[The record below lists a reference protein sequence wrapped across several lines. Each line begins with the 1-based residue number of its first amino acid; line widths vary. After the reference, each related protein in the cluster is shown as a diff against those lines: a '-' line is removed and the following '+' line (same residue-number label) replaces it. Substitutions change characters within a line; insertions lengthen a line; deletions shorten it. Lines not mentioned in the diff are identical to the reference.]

1 MNNLPKLIISEEFRD
16 LIRPLKHSEFL
27 QLEENICKDGC
38 LQPIVIWNGTIVD
51 GHNRYAICLKHNIPF
66 TTKNMTF
73 SCKDEVI
80 AWICKN
86 QLVRRNISEETR
98 HYLIGRQYE
107 SEKNIL
113 RIKNP
118 NGYNQYT
125 DPNCTK
131 KHTPIKYRVSQSRH
145 TTAQRI
151 ADENHVTHGTV
162 QKYAIFTKA
171 LDEISKKEP
180 ELTRKILSGKY
191 KISHKNIMALSEL
204 SADELRKI
212 NKRVEKNNL
221 PYMRYSST
229 RRAIENK
236 PDETK
241 PVKLLRTPSIK
252 DMPEYDPDSTIVEL
266 SLTIPSWISSIKRM
280 ENNTNLDNVSDTAI
294 GELENALLDLHSII
308 ELILKKLRE
317 N

>member
-16 LIRPLKHSEFL
+16 LIRPLKHSEFI

-66 TTKNMTF
+66 SVKNMTF

-86 QLVRRNISEETR
+86 QLGRRNISEETR

-113 RIKNP
+113 RSKNP

-125 DPNCTK
+125 DPNSTK
-131 KHTPIKYRVSQSRH
+131 KHTPIKYRVSPADTQRH
-145 TTAQRI
+145 KELQTKIILLTEQFKNTPFLQRLL
-151 ADENHVTHGTV
+151 T
-162 QKYAIFTKA
+162 KY
-171 LDEISKKEP
+171 
-180 ELTRKILSGKY
+180 
-191 KISHKNIMALSEL
+191 
-204 SADELRKI
+204 
-212 NKRVEKNNL
+212 
-221 PYMRYSST
+221 
-229 RRAIENK
+229 
-236 PDETK
+236 
-241 PVKLLRTPSIK
+241 
-252 DMPEYDPDSTIVEL
+252 
-266 SLTIPSWISSIKRM
+266 
-280 ENNTNLDNVSDTAI
+280 
-294 GELENALLDLHSII
+294 
-308 ELILKKLRE
+308 LKKNL